1 MIKFFSGKKIGTV
14 ILSMMIPLVLMACGN
29 LESSENDDMGD
40 TTLQLSIGH
49 NMNESHTVH
58 LAMMSFV
65 EKVEEQTDGQ
75 VQFNVFPNGQLGS
88 ETEMLEQLQAGVLDM
103 VKVASPGMANYYDA
117 YHAFGLPFLFN
128 DQDHFYQVMDS
139 PEMGE
144 FFRSTADE
152 EGFVTLTYYTSGQR
166 SFYTANQPVK
176 SPEDLNGL
184 NIRVQDMRSQTDMIS
199 AMGGTPVAMAYGDV
213 YTSLQTGMI
222 DGTEN
227 NETALTEGQHGEVA
241 KVYSYTEHA
250 MIPDVLVMSAATWD
264 QISEENREII
274 LNAAEE
280 STEEHKEMWEEAVQ
294 AAIEVAEN
302 EMDVTF
308 ITDVDKESFREA
320 TEHIIQDYID
330 EYNNVEEVVDIIQ
343 NIN

>member
-1 MIKFFSGKKIGTV
+1 MKKYFHGKTLKIIV
-14 ILSMMIPLVLMACGN
+14 LSMVLTILLLGCGT
-29 LESSENDDMGD
+29 LESDEDGSMGD
-40 TTLQLSIGH
+40 EPLELSIGH

-65 EKVEEQTDGQ
+65 EKVETQTDGQ

-128 DQDHFYQVMDS
+128 DQEHFYRVMDS

-166 SFYTANQPVK
+166 SFYTADQPIQ

-184 NIRVQDMRSQTDMIS
+184 NIRVQDMRSQTDMLG

-241 KVYSYTEHA
+241 QIYSYTEHA
-250 MIPDVLVMSAATWD
+250 MIPDVFVMSAATWN

-274 LNAAEE
+274 LEAAEE
-280 STEEHKEMWEEAVQ
+280 STEEHKEMWEEGIQ
-294 AAIEVAEN
+294 EAIEVAEN

-308 ITDVDKESFREA
+308 ITDVDKDAFREA
-320 TEHIIQDYID
+320 TQHIIEDYIN
-330 EYNNVEEVVDIIQ
+330 EYDYVNEVVDIIQ
-343 NIN
+343 AIN